1 MAPPDPLD
9 AHVRSVDEDR
19 WLASRFA
26 PRHVRPRLL
35 AIYALNYEIA
45 RTAEAVTHE
54 GIGDLRLAW
63 WSEAVAEIYEGKPVR
78 AHPALEAFE
87 RAVKESNLPR
97 PAVEEM
103 IAARG
108 KDLEQAPFDSWGDLD
123 AYLEATAGNV
133 FRLAIEACAESPA
146 RPKQFDTFVRNAARA
161 WGYAGLLRA
170 LPFWTARGRT
180 FFPHRLMA
188 HNGLA
193 PNTVFQDFSGHAARS
208 CTAAVLDRG
217 RHAYNEAR
225 ELATLLP
232 SALFPAIGYLAFAPR
247 YFKALTEQQYSMESS
262 HSLVPLLARQMALM
276 AASATGK
283 V

>member
-1 MAPPDPLD
+1 MAAADPLD
-9 AHVRSVDEDR
+9 VQVRRADEDR

-26 PRHVRPRLL
+26 PKLVRPRLL
-35 AIYALNYEIA
+35 AIYALTHEIA
-45 RTAEAVTHE
+45 RTAEAVSQE
-54 GIGDLRLAW
+54 AIGDLRLAW
-63 WSEAVAEIYEGKPVR
+63 WLEAIDEIYQGKPAK
-78 AHPALEAFE
+78 AHPALEAYAQAMTE
-87 RAVKESNLPR
+87 ANLPR
-97 PAVEEM
+97 AALDDM

-108 KDLEQAPFDSWGDLD
+108 KDLEQAPFESWSDLD

-146 RPKQFDTFVRNAARA
+146 RPKQFETFIRNAARA
-161 WGYAGLLRA
+161 WGYAGLLRT

-180 FFPHRLMA
+180 FFPHKLLA

-193 PNTVFQDFSGHAARS
+193 PNTVFHDFSGHAARS
-208 CTAAVLDRG
+208 CAAAVLDRG
-217 RHAYNEAR
+217 RHAYSEAR

-232 SALFPAIGYLAFAPR
+232 SAVFPAIGYLAFAPR
-247 YFKALTEQQYSMESS
+247 YFKALGEQQYSMDLN
-262 HSLVPLLARQMALM
+262 HALVPLLARQMALM